1 MTQSRQFNGS
11 CVTTPTAKKNYR
23 KLTNR
28 LQNLG
33 LTLIFQTAL
42 IFKGFAMRP
51 TVTRAPAA
59 SASTAFAADT
69 PTRPAIVQ
77 TVADATAITQNLL
90 GLPFDMLRA
99 QYARAVQL
107 GLIERSMLRGRDFS
121 RTVGAIEQLTLG
133 PWARHV

>member
-1 MTQSRQFNGS
+1 
-11 CVTTPTAKKNYR
+11 
-23 KLTNR
+23 
-28 LQNLG
+28 
-33 LTLIFQTAL
+33 
-42 IFKGFAMRP
+42 MRP

>member
-1 MTQSRQFNGS
+1 
-11 CVTTPTAKKNYR
+11 
-23 KLTNR
+23 
-28 LQNLG
+28 
-33 LTLIFQTAL
+33 
-42 IFKGFAMRP
+42 MRP
-51 TVTRAPAA
+51 TVTPATAAP
-59 SASTAFAADT
+59 ASTAFAADASNR
-69 PTRPAIVQ
+69 PTLVQ
-77 TVADATAITQNLL
+77 SVADATAITQNLL